1 MKQSPARDGFT
12 LLEMSIVIAI
22 IGLLVGGLLGIQ
34 AYLKSAE
41 LTTLVNQSKYYINAF
56 NQFNDRYQS
65 PPGDLA
71 TAGSIWSGVGN
82 GDGNG
87 LIRAA
92 GAANTVELFLAFQHL
107 AKAGYI
113 DGNYSGATTG
123 GGGTFYA
130 TAGTNVPLMA
140 VKNVSAILDHPNALN
155 GNVSGE
161 NPYFDGLYGHVLRV
175 AGLLPNANG
184 LPGTGFMS
192 PQTALRLD
200 SKFDDGVPNSGW
212 IETGNATA
220 LPNCSISSGTLYS
233 VSYTADD
240 ACYFIMRIQ

>member
-1 MKQSPARDGFT
+1 MQRSTRQAGFT
-12 LLEMSIVIAI
+12 LIEMTLVIAI

-41 LTTLVNQSKYYINAF
+41 LTTLMNQSKYYINAY
-56 NQFNDRYQS
+56 NQFKDRYQF

-71 TAGSIWSGVGN
+71 TAGSIWSGVNG

-92 GAANTVELFLAFQHL
+92 GSTNTVELFLAFQHL
-107 AKAGYI
+107 AKAGLI
-113 DGNYSGATTG
+113 DGNYTGATTG

-140 VKNVSAILDHPNALN
+140 VRNVSVILDHPNALD
-155 GNVSGE
+155 GNVIGE
-161 NPYFDGLYGHVLRV
+161 SPYFDGLYGHVLRV
-175 AGLLPNANG
+175 AGLLPNANSI
-184 LPGTGFMS
+184 PATGFMS
-192 PQTALRLD
+192 PQTALKLD
-200 SKFDDGVPNSGW
+200 SKFDDGVPNAGW
-212 IETGNATA
+212 VMTGNATV

-233 VSYTADD
+233 VAYTADD